1 MSWCHECQGSSG
13 RAASCYS
20 IQATVS
26 TSSSAR
32 TLRHQIP
39 LELAWPMPS
48 TNSPPRIRCL
58 RLRRYHRVDVSPSR
72 TTAHGQRLGGEWI
85 PFDPERGSASVFLEQ
100 YKMDHLFDQ
109 THAGGELHIDRLLS
123 HTTMLRTQWLEHSSL
138 NTRFNLR
145 PNCAGKTCATSSGIA
160 RRCCLPL
167 SARQGQRKGRERGK
181 AASRGIVPSLV
192 GVHLS
197 P

>member
-1 MSWCHECQGSSG
+1 MSAREAQVEQLPVTQYRQQCRHPVRQERCVIKSHWSLRGRCHPQTAHQEYDAYAY
-13 RAASCYS
+13 AAT
-20 IQATVS
+20 IVS
-26 TSSSAR
+26 TFRHSAQRR
-32 TLRHQIP
+32 TDSDSVTSGFLSI
-39 LELAWPMPS
+39 LSE
-48 TNSPPRIRCL
+48 
-58 RLRRYHRVDVSPSR
+58 RVSR
-72 TTAHGQRLGGEWI
+72 TIQ
-85 PFDPERGSASVFLEQ
+85 
-100 YKMDHLFDQ
+100 MDHLFDQ

-145 PNCAGKTCATSSGIA
+145 PNCAGKTCATSSGNA
-160 RRCCLPL
+160 RGCCLPL
-167 SARQGQRKGRERGK
+167 SARQEQRKGRERGK